1 MAGAI
6 GRGGLDTRY
15 RKLVKEFG
23 HNSYIVQAAKKFIE
37 YRIDK
42 KHLVYE
48 KDKDGKSTGRLLGIS
63 QSKETKEA
71 FKGHKWTSFNEWVP
85 TKKDLYERELDTIKS
100 VDVYGPTLIH
110 EDTKYKD
117 VIKDPQIEAYL
128 KSKAEYTSKLL
139 RDNKDI
145 IDNLYKAADDKGF
158 SRQSIAISM
167 KNSLKESPYLAYDL
181 QWLDDANQL
190 VDEWYVEKASK
201 ADMEDF

>member
-23 HNSYIVQAAKKFIE
+23 HDSPIVKAAQKFIE
-37 YRIDK
+37 YRINK
-42 KHLVYE
+42 KHLVYGKDE
-48 KDKDGKSTGRLLGIS
+48 KGNTVLTGIS
-63 QSKETKEA
+63 QSKDTKKALE
-71 FKGHKWTSFNEWVP
+71 GHKWTAFEEWVP
-85 TKKDLYERELDTIKS
+85 TKKALYERELDTIKS

-110 EDTKYKD
+110 EETKYKD

-145 IDNLYKAADDKGF
+145 IDNLYQAAKDAGF
-158 SRQSIAISM
+158 SRQSAAISM
-167 KNSLKESPYLAYDL
+167 KNNLQESPYLAYDL
-181 QWLDDANQL
+181 KWLDDANQL